1 MYLHMG
7 NLYDPPCFVL
17 QAYIDEEYLHHM
29 HLQKVRVS
37 DEVDL
42 GRLEVDVFKIHELN
56 EGVKDVFAVV
66 KYGPYWSR

>member
-1 MYLHMG
+1 M
-7 NLYDPPCFVL
+7 FVWS

-29 HLQKVRVS
+29 HLQKVRVE
-37 DEVDL
+37 DEADL
-42 GRLEVDVFKIHELN
+42 GRLEVDVFKIHELD

>member
-1 MYLHMG
+1 M
-7 NLYDPPCFVL
+7 FVCS

-29 HLQKVRVS
+29 HLQKVRVA

-42 GRLEVDVFKIHELN
+42 GQLEVDVFKIHELD

-66 KYGPYWSR
+66 KYGPYWSRWVYFNSR

>member
-1 MYLHMG
+1 M
-7 NLYDPPCFVL
+7 FVCL

-29 HLQKVRVS
+29 HLQKVRVE
-37 DEVDL
+37 DEADL
-42 GRLEVDVFKIHELN
+42 GRLEVDVFKIHALD

>member
-1 MYLHMG
+1 
-7 NLYDPPCFVL
+7 
-17 QAYIDEEYLHHM
+17 M
-29 HLQKVRVS
+29 HLQKVRVA

-42 GRLEVDVFKIHELN
+42 GRLEVDVFKIHELD